1 MFENKRLYFR
11 EGMRKYPMKGHFYK
25 QTAGKNKNVKDK
37 ENILTPQWDSVPTS
51 TSHYGSLSSLAP

>member
-1 MFENKRLYFR
+1 
-11 EGMRKYPMKGHFYK
+11 MRKYPMKGHFYK